1 MFAITCLSKD
11 LYFSLSSQF
20 ATTHQPTYV
29 NFVIF
34 LFSFVIKII
43 FSERNG
49 SDMFV
54 FVINKTKMCKNSP
67 QENKIF

>member
-1 MFAITCLSKD
+1 MDDLSHHWVLSAWDNVAGREQTSNHRLTKD
-11 LYFSLSSQF
+11 
-20 ATTHQPTYV
+20 
-29 NFVIF
+29 ICKF
-34 LFSFVIKII
+34 LK
-43 FSERNG
+43 RNG